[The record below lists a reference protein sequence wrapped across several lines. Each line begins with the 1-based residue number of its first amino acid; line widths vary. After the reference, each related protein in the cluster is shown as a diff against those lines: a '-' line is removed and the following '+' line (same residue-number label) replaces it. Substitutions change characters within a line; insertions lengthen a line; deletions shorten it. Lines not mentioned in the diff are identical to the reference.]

1 MYDSEDM
8 LVGMLV
14 EQGNWSTEALPPR
27 LPRHRVSMEGLGVME
42 DIFVFLEALLDELK
56 CPLSSLE
63 IRIAVVAFRRAE
75 I

>member
-1 MYDSEDM
+1 
-8 LVGMLV
+8 
-14 EQGNWSTEALPPR
+14 
-27 LPRHRVSMEGLGVME
+27 MEGLGVME

-63 IRIAVVAFRRAE
+63 IRIAGVAFRRAE